1 MKIYNKLVRDKIPTI
16 IQDAGKECVCH
27 VANKEEYRTKL
38 GEKLH
43 EELVD
48 EGETAKPTPHRK
60 IRQLESSRIEPSEFI
75 RRLEMVCDSAGKIN
89 SNKLRQMIFEMVSS
103 GTIKPIP
110 NEAHSKSKRQ
120 SSDR

>member
-43 EELVD
+43 EEATEFAEDPCLD
-48 EGETAKPTPHRK
+48 EAADVITVFLALLQEHELDLADVVFRAIEKEEVRGVFESK
-60 IRQLESSRIEPSEFI
+60 IILESVEE
-75 RRLEMVCDSAGKIN
+75 
-89 SNKLRQMIFEMVSS
+89 
-103 GTIKPIP
+103 
-110 NEAHSKSKRQ
+110 
-120 SSDR
+120 